1 MENNIKILREA
12 ASLVV
17 RKDIEKALNEIEIK
31 NSSKA
36 EIVLPLV
43 GEFSSGKTTL
53 INALTEG
60 KQLETATKPT
70 TATIYEIHFGADH
83 NYATVTERNGQ
94 VKKIEDVS
102 QLKNEELG
110 ETAIVNVYDT
120 SKKISSSTVIVD
132 TPGLS
137 SSDPRHR
144 QALVDFL
151 PYADAILLVT
161 DVNQQITR
169 SLTDFIDTMKLSKR
183 PIYLVITKIDTK
195 AQSEIEAVKKYISEN
210 TKLPISQV
218 VCVSSKNNELVQFYQ
233 MVENVQQNKEKIL
246 KRVNTYRLK
255 TLADDLLNQ
264 IDEILNASI
273 SEEGLN
279 DAIQAQSYELKKLLN
294 SINVL
299 TDNASSEIENA
310 ERSIIRRF
318 EDSVGSKL
326 LSVISS
332 NSSDYDSEA
341 IGIINSTCSLLMAD
355 YRNQIQDILVKCAN
369 RPELDIDLQTIK
381 SIDLSNVEINNLTYG
396 LNLNSAGHEYDG
408 WIATG
413 IQIVAAGAA
422 IGVGGAVGG
431 VGGALSM
438 ADTASDVGSMI
449 SNQQAVARMENVSN
463 GNAPVQN
470 KGMVESLVGLATEKL
485 MGLPQ
490 RRRAINNYLDDTL
503 VPQFK
508 SEMITI
514 KEKVINGFKNILES
528 EAQEL
533 ISEKE
538 KILKQLKEE
547 QQHHKEEVKRKMDLL
562 RDVKQRIITL

>member
-1 MENNIKILREA
+1 MNEKINLLLDA
-12 ASLVV
+12 AKLVG
-17 RKDIEKALNEIEIK
+17 RSDIEKALYDLQK
-31 NSSKA
+31 KSSTKA
-36 EIVLPLV
+36 DIVLPLV

-53 INALTEG
+53 INSLTEG

-70 TATIYEIHFGADH
+70 TATIFEIHFGSDH
-83 NYATVTERNGQ
+83 NYATVIERDGQ
-94 VKKIEDVS
+94 VKKIDDVS
-102 QLKNEELG
+102 QLKNAELG
-110 ETAIVNVYDT
+110 ETVIVNVYDT
-120 SKKISSSTVIVD
+120 SKKISASTVIVD

-183 PIYLVITKIDTK
+183 PIYLIITKIDTK
-195 AQSEIEAVKKYISEN
+195 APGEIESVKKYIAEN

-218 VCVSSKNNELVQFYQ
+218 VCVSSKNNELDQFYKLLDEIQ
-233 MVENVQQNKEKIL
+233 NNKESIL
-246 KRVNTYRLK
+246 KEVNKHRIK
-255 TLADDLLNQ
+255 IISDDLINQ
-264 IDEILNASI
+264 IDEILKAST
-273 SEEGLN
+273 SEDGINE
-279 DAIQAQSYELKKLLN
+279 AIQSQNHELKKLIN
-294 SINVL
+294 SIERL
-299 TDNASSEIENA
+299 ADTASNEIETA
-310 ERSIIRRF
+310 ERALIRKF

-332 NSSDYDSEA
+332 NSGDYDAEA

-355 YRNQIQDILVKCAN
+355 YRNQIKDILVKCAN
-369 RPELDIDLQTIK
+369 SPELDIDLQTVK
-381 SIDLSNVEINNLTYG
+381 SIDLSTVEINNLSYG
-396 LNLNSAGHEYDG
+396 LSLNTAGHEYDN

-413 IQIVAAGAA
+413 IQVLAAGAA

-449 SNQQAVARMENVSN
+449 SNQQAVARMESVSN
-463 GNAPVQN
+463 GNTPSQS

-490 RRRAINNYLDDTL
+490 RRRAVNNYMDDTL

-508 SEMITI
+508 MEMTSI
-514 KEKVINGFKNILES
+514 KERVVGGFKNILES

-533 ISEKE
+533 ITEKQRA
-538 KILKQLKEE
+538 LQQLKEE
-547 QQHHKEEVKRKMDLL
+547 QLHNKEVAKRKMETL
-562 RDVKQRIITL
+562 REMKQKIIIL

>member
-1 MENNIKILREA
+1 MENKIKILREA
-12 ASLVV
+12 ATLVG
-17 RKDIEKALNEIEIK
+17 RKDIQNALHEIEVK

-36 EIVLPLV
+36 EIILPLV

-53 INALTEG
+53 INSLTEG

-70 TATIYEIHFGADH
+70 TATIFEIHFGADH
-83 NYATVTERNGQ
+83 NYATITERDGQ
-94 VKKIEDVS
+94 VKKIEDVA
-102 QLKNEELG
+102 QLKNAELG
-110 ETAIVNVYDT
+110 DTAIVNVYDT
-120 SKKISSSTVIVD
+120 SKKIPSSTVIVD

-183 PIYLVITKIDTK
+183 PIYLIITKIDTK
-195 AQSEIEAVKKYISEN
+195 AQSEIEAVKKYIAEN

-218 VCVSSKNNELVQFYQ
+218 VCVSSKNNELDQFYTLLD
-233 MVENVQQNKEKIL
+233 EVQKNKETIL
-246 KRVNTYRLK
+246 KSVNTYRIR
-255 TLADDLLNQ
+255 TIADDLINQ
-264 IDEILNASI
+264 IDEILSAST
-273 SEEGLN
+273 SEEGL
-279 DAIQAQSYELKKLLN
+279 DEAIQAQNFELKKLLH

-299 TDNASSEIENA
+299 ADNAASEIDNA
-310 ERSIIRRF
+310 ERNIIRRF
-318 EDSVGSKL
+318 EDSVGNKL

-369 RPELDIDLQTIK
+369 SPEMDIDLQTVK
-381 SIDLSNVEINNLTYG
+381 SIDLSNVEINNLSYG
-396 LNLNSAGHEYDG
+396 LNLNSAGHEYDS

-449 SNQQAVARMENVSN
+449 SNQQAVARMESVSN
-463 GNAPVQN
+463 GNAPSQN
-470 KGMVESLVGLATEKL
+470 KGMIESLVGLATEKL

-490 RRRAINNYLDDTL
+490 RRRAISNYLDDTL

-508 SEMITI
+508 SEMISI
-514 KEKVINGFKNILES
+514 KERVTHGFKNILES

-533 ISEKE
+533 ISEKQ
-538 KILKQLKEE
+538 KVLKQLKEE
-547 QQHHKEEVKRKMDLL
+547 QLHHKEEVKRKMDLL
-562 RDVKQRIITL
+562 REVKQRIITM